1 VDGKLFVLMSR
12 ALKGILLV
20 HRYLGL
26 ALSLLFLIWF
36 LSGFVMMYKD
46 FPSITASEKLAFSEP
61 IKCTDRVVQPHEA
74 VALAHLPAK
83 LQSIQVGTIL
93 QWPVYRLQ
101 DADGN
106 LKTVFADNGKALSG
120 LTPHHAVLVVKYFLG
135 AETKI
140 ERVVT
145 TKELDKWTPRTR
157 FLQHMPLHKVYVND
171 GVGTVCY
178 VSSATGE
185 IIQKLNRGDK
195 FWAWLGA
202 IPHWIYF
209 RDLRIHT
216 QAWRDVVIGL
226 SIFGVVMSL
235 AGIGLGIVRTI
246 KAKQLHDRLSPYKK
260 KWFRWHH
267 CLGFI
272 FGVFVFTWIL
282 SGLFSMNPWK
292 WSSDSAL
299 NEQELLQWQGV
310 DISASDVTVSLE
322 KSVANL
328 SQYGELKEL
337 KLTYAAARPYWLAS
351 YANSNTKLLA
361 ANDSLAVP
369 QDSLPK
375 AALITLAQKLK
386 VNQSIKETNW
396 LTDYDDYY
404 YNKHRTL
411 PLPILRVKF
420 SDALSTWYYINPS
433 SAAVIKKVEQ
443 DSRLERWIYNGLH
456 SLDFHVIFFRRPL
469 WDVIVI
475 VLLLG
480 GTALSVTGTILSA
493 KWIFRK
499 AKKKIIGIKKQG

>member
-1 VDGKLFVLMSR
+1 
-12 ALKGILLV
+12 
-20 HRYLGL
+20 
-26 ALSLLFLIWF
+26 
-36 LSGFVMMYKD
+36 
-46 FPSITASEKLAFSEP
+46 
-61 IKCTDRVVQPHEA
+61 
-74 VALAHLPAK
+74 
-83 LQSIQVGTIL
+83 
-93 QWPVYRLQ
+93 
-101 DADGN
+101 
-106 LKTVFADNGKALSG
+106 
-120 LTPHHAVLVVKYFLG
+120 
-135 AETKI
+135 
-140 ERVVT
+140 
-145 TKELDKWTPRTR
+145 
-157 FLQHMPLHKVYVND
+157 
-171 GVGTVCY
+171 
-178 VSSATGE
+178 
-185 IIQKLNRGDK
+185 
-195 FWAWLGA
+195 
-202 IPHWIYF
+202 
-209 RDLRIHT
+209 
-216 QAWRDVVIGL
+216 
-226 SIFGVVMSL
+226 
-235 AGIGLGIVRTI
+235 
-246 KAKQLHDRLSPYKK
+246 
-260 KWFRWHH
+260 
-267 CLGFI
+267 
-272 FGVFVFTWIL
+272 
-282 SGLFSMNPWK
+282 MNPWK